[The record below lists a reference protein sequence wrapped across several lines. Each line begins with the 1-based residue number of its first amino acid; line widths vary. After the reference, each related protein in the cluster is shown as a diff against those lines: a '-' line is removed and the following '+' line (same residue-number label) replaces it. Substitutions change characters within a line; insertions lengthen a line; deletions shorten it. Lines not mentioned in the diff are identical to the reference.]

1 VVIHGIF
8 CEKENS
14 SCYMHRGILLKKK
27 EKYYK
32 IIINILVRN
41 IGFMVRNIGFR
52 KKGRIV
58 YGIR

>member
-41 IGFMVRNIGFR
+41 IGFR